1 MTTVLSPLR
10 TNVLR
15 VAFLLNFIVLGLF
28 VLRALVGRVEPW
40 EPVRGVAYSF
50 WGALALLSALGVRY
64 PLSMMPVLLMQ
75 LVYKSIWLTAIY
87 PRATGDAGLLPIM
100 VAGIIGD
107 LVVIPWSYVVALF
120 QRRS

>member
-1 MTTVLSPLR
+1 MTVLPSPLR

-15 VAFLLNFIVLGLF
+15 VAFFLNFVVLGLF
-28 VLRALVGRVEPW
+28 VLRALMGRAEPW

-64 PLSMMPVLLMQ
+64 PLSMVPLLLMQ
-75 LVYKSIWLTAIY
+75 LVYKSIWLAAIY
-87 PRATGDAGLLPIM
+87 PRAAGDAGLLPIM
-100 VAGIIGD
+100 VAGVIGD
-107 LVVIPWSYVVALF
+107 LIVMPWPYMRSLL